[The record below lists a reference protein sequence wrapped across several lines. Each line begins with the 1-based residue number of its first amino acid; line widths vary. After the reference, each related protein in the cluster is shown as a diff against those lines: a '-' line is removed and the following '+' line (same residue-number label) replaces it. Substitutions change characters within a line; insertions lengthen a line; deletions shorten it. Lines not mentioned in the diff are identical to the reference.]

1 MAAKYLKKDKMT
13 VVVVGDKAKI
23 TDQLKPYQN

>member
-1 MAAKYLKKDKMT
+1 MT

-23 TDQLKPYQN
+23 ADQLKPYEATAQ